1 MKTIRKLM
9 AAVTI
14 SGALLAAACADNPT
28 GGTEVEPTIIPR
40 FDGGGGFGSG
50 NRLGSDSSAN
60 SSGQT
65 SASEDTAAGDSTTI
79 TAGGGGGFGSGN

>member
-9 AAVTI
+9 AALTI
-14 SGALLAAACADNPT
+14 SGALLAAACADSPT
-28 GGTEVEPTIIPR
+28 GGTEVEPAIIPR

-60 SSGQT
+60 SSGQ
-65 SASEDTAAGDSTTI
+65 DTAAGDSTTI